1 MLRGLPLDLLSRT
14 CCPQDRGPLRPAA
27 AVSSAWLDNGEIR
40 CSTCGACYPVRDGV
54 LSLLDPW
61 QLHPDS
67 ALEMAVRD
75 TRSVALL
82 DGTRREWASTYADA
96 TEVQPTIAAVD
107 VPPGATLCELG
118 CGPGRYTLP
127 LAALGARVVAVDFSA
142 ASLQVLRA
150 RLDAE
155 AMVALVQADVTRPFG
170 ARAAFDRMLSTLH
183 GNLPSDVHRS
193 RALQWMADALSD
205 DGRAVVSMHHWSAR
219 DLLTGTAASGR
230 YPDSGIYRRFQT
242 RRESLAE
249 LTPFFGHVTHR
260 FVALNVPGLP
270 SRRLALALTHVPGLR
285 SALSRLFLGVATR
298 PRRVG
303 GPPL

>member
-1 MLRGLPLDLLSRT
+1 MQKGFPLDLLSTT
-14 CCPQDRGPLRPAA
+14 CCPQDRGPLHPVSASSSPWLGDGDVRCAA
-27 AVSSAWLDNGEIR
+27 
-40 CSTCGACYPVRDGV
+40 CGARYPVHDGV
-54 LSLLDPW
+54 LSLLDPQ

-67 ALEMAVRD
+67 AMEMNVRD
-75 TRSVALL
+75 TRSEALL
-82 DGTRREWASTYADA
+82 DGTRREWTSVYADA
-96 TEVQPTIAAVD
+96 TEVQPTIDAVA
-107 VPPGATLCELG
+107 VRPGATLCELG

-127 LAALGARVVAVDFSA
+127 LAAQGARVVAVDFSA

-150 RLDAE
+150 RLDAD

-230 YPDSGIYRRFQT
+230 YPDSGIYRRYQT

-249 LTPFFGHVTHR
+249 LTPFFGDVTHR
-260 FVALNVPGLP
+260 YVALNLPGLP
-270 SRRLALALTHVPGLR
+270 SRRLALALSHVPGLR